1 MAKGTVYSGIV
12 YMPDHP
18 DADLHGMIRV
28 AVREATRSDVRE
40 KILRNG
46 IEYHFSM
53 WNTGIWQESKSHAE
67 AQATERHY
75 GELLACPLV
84 LQYLKAENYK
94 PIPKSLL
101 RRKIS

>member
-12 YMPDHP
+12 YLPDHP
-18 DADLHGMIRV
+18 DADLHGLLRV
-28 AVREATRSDVRE
+28 CIREASVSHAINKLDNSLIHTHCLWTR
-40 KILRNG
+40 K
-46 IEYHFSM
+46 
-53 WNTGIWQESKSHAE
+53 IWQESKSHAE

-75 GELLACPLV
+75 GELLTCPLV
-84 LQYLKAENYK
+84 SQYLRPENYK